1 MNSHFAS
8 VRSRWARQKSRR
20 QRNFFLAL
28 ACIVVPGIA
37 LFSFLPGKAKS
48 VLHTR
53 GRFHSWGHL
62 IVFLCLSYIV
72 ARTALSLRGRIL
84 LFLASLV
91 LGFGI
96 EAGERL
102 VFGSHMEWKDVLVDA
117 AGVIGGTLLA
127 IFTAPVEE
135 TA

>member
-1 MNSHFAS
+1 M
-8 VRSRWARQKSRR
+8 
-20 QRNFFLAL
+20 
-28 ACIVVPGIA
+28 
-37 LFSFLPGKAKS
+37 
-48 VLHTR
+48 LHTR

-62 IVFLCLSYIV
+62 IVFFLVAYIL
-72 ARTALSLRGRIL
+72 ARTTQSLRGRIL
-84 LFLASLV
+84 IFLGSLV